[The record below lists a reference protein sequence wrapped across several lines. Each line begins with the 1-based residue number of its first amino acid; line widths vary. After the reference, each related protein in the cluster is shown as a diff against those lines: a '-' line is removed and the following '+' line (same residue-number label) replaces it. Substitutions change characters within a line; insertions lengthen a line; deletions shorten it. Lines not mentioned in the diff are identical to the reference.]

1 MQQGDVSD
9 FPKETDFSSA
19 LRLRWGF
26 PCGLILH
33 EGSRKKWADTYR
45 KGEEEGPRAGCREAV
60 SHEPGRLVLRA
71 GEEPLVA
78 KRLQLKP
85 GDCNGQG

>member
-1 MQQGDVSD
+1 M
-9 FPKETDFSSA
+9 
-19 LRLRWGF
+19 
-26 PCGLILH
+26 
-33 EGSRKKWADTYR
+33 DTYR

-85 GDCNGQG
+85 GDCDGQG